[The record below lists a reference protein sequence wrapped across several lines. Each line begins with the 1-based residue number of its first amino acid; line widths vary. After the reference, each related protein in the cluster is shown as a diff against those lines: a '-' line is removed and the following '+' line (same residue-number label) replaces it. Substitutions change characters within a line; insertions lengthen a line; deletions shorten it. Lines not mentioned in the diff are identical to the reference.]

1 MEHPMTRREM
11 IDGSAMALGAVC
23 TCEQAGGAPARR
35 STNCLT
41 PRLEPESLAIANE
54 VLTIELAKA
63 ACLAQEGSA
72 AEVVDPE
79 RSIGLVVVHA
89 GKGEYHALSRLCTHA
104 DRTLCYVRTRRV
116 LMCTNANHSIFDLQG
131 QVVKGPAE
139 RPLTSYPTQLRDG
152 KLLVRLGRR
161 SS

>member
-1 MEHPMTRREM
+1 MKHPMTRREM
-11 IDGSAMALGAVC
+11 IVGSAMALGAGC
-23 TCEQAGGAPARR
+23 TCEQASGAAARR

-41 PRLEPESLAIANE
+41 PRLEPESLAIAND
-54 VLTIELAKA
+54 VLTIDLAKA
-63 ACLAQEGSA
+63 ACLVEEGSA
-72 AEVVDPE
+72 ADVVNPE

-89 GKGEYHALSRLCTHA
+89 GKDEYYALSRLCTHA

-116 LMCTNANHSIFDLQG
+116 LMCANANHSIFDLQG

-139 RPLTSYPTQLRDG
+139 RPLTSYPTQLKAG
-152 KLLVRLGRR
+152 KLLVRLARR